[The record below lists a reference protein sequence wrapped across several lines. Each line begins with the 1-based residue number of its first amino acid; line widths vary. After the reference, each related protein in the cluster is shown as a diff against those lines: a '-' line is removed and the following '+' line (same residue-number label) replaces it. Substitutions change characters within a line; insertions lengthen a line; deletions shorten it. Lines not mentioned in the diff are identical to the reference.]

1 MEKTENAIVDVA
13 IQTGENNAAIE
24 TLEKTTEEIAQQQEN
39 TEMLLKWTQQDID
52 AMWNRMSD
60 LENRLSA
67 LEAAEV
73 IEEIEEEQP
82 AATTE
87 TEETETTLE
96 NPPEEK
102 TAKKKSGWNFIF

>member
-1 MEKTENAIVDVA
+1 VEKTENAIVDVA
-13 IQTGENNAAIE
+13 IQTGENNAAIDN
-24 TLEKTTEEIAQQQEN
+24 LEEQQQELEQKQEN
-39 TEMLLKWTQQDID
+39 TEMVLRWTQQDVD
-52 AMWNRMSD
+52 NLYNRMSD